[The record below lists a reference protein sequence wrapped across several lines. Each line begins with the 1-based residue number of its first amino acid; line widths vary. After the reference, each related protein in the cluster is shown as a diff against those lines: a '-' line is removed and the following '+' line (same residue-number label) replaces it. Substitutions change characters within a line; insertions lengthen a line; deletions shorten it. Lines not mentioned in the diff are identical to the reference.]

1 MVPKDYRREPVWPAQ
16 PWPTRQTQGM
26 TTPRHLDT
34 RRTRVRLGAVLAA
47 AALVAAACS
56 SAEDPVT
63 NKAAEPGRA
72 PDVTTKVA
80 GESVQVGDLPQGI
93 VYDATTDLLAVAV
106 RNPFRILLLDPTTM
120 RVKKSVPMPGKVR
133 HLQLVRPGGPV
144 LVPVESANQI
154 FEVSLPG
161 GEARATNVER
171 QPHDAAAIANGDLV
185 VGNEFSGSISVVR
198 EGKVVKTF
206 DDLQQPGGVVTD
218 GSTAVVIDVK
228 DYSVTTY
235 DLETMVRVDRVQAG
249 AGPTHGVML
258 RDGRLAVTDT
268 RGGDV
273 IIYDIDPLKEV
284 GRIALGDRPYGITVD
299 TQTSTVWVTLITKN
313 ELVGLDVTENT
324 PKVIARYDTE
334 QQADTVAVDPGSKT
348 LWVTGTA
355 DGLVQRIER

>member
-1 MVPKDYRREPVWPAQ
+1 
-16 PWPTRQTQGM
+16 M
-26 TTPRHLDT
+26 TTSRQHAH
-34 RRTRVRLGAVLAA
+34 RRTQVRVGAVLAA
-47 AALVAAACS
+47 AALLAAACS
-56 SAEDPVT
+56 SAEEPVS

-72 PDVTTKVA
+72 PEVTTKVA

-106 RNPFRILLLDPTTM
+106 RNPFRILLLDPTTL
-120 RVKKSVPMPGKVR
+120 RVETSVPMPGKVR
-133 HLQLVRPGGPV
+133 HLQLAKPGGPV

-154 FEVSLPG
+154 IEVSLPS
-161 GEARATNVER
+161 GEARATDVER

-198 EGKVVKTF
+198 EGKVRKTF
-206 DDLQQPGGVVTD
+206 DDLLQPGGVVTD
-218 GSTAVVIDVK
+218 DNTAVVIDVK

-235 DLETMVRVDRVQAG
+235 DLDEMERVDRVQAG

-258 RDGRLAVTDT
+258 NDGRLAVTDT

-273 IIYDIDPLKEV
+273 LIYDIDPLKEV

-299 TQTSTVWVTLITKN
+299 TETNMVWVTLITKN
-313 ELVGLDVTENT
+313 ELVGLDLTEDI
-324 PKVIARYDTE
+324 PKVVARYATE
-334 QQADTVAVDPGSKT
+334 RQADTVAVDPGSKT

-355 DGLVQRIER
+355 EGLVQRIER